1 MHKYPEGNR
10 TGGGRGRVPSALM
23 SIKMAHLGHI
33 KAFFEA
39 RQLNEPRADVTVLSH
54 SPFCAFLGCLLIRI
68 TFGGQFSNYVT
79 AQTEH
84 HHHLRR
90 KLPLATRS
98 MTASW
103 SVARKVVAFLKNL
116 AYVE

>member
-1 MHKYPEGNR
+1 MG
-10 TGGGRGRVPSALM
+10 
-23 SIKMAHLGHI
+23 IKMAHLGHI
-33 KAFFEA
+33 KAFFGA
-39 RQLNEPRADVTVLSH
+39 RQLNESRADVTVLSLPLLCL
-54 SPFCAFLGCLLIRI
+54 SQLSLLIRI